1 MFEIGEAAE
10 SDPFDIFI
18 VKNLWKGW
26 HFVSLFPLVLVL
38 VVDEVVGQ
46 AVDAAVSHE
55 PAEDTQSLLTVKTAA
70 QYIDLKL
77 HSFVFITMRVKN
89 KNVPIK

>member
-10 SDPFDIFI
+10 SDPFDIFL

-26 HFVSLFPLVLVL
+26 HFVSLFPLVLVV

-46 AVDAAVSHE
+46 AIDAAVSHE
-55 PAEDTQSLLTVKTAA
+55 PAEDTKSPLAVKTAA
-70 QYIDLKL
+70 QHIDLEF